1 MKPPVEDKT
10 AQIPK
15 AELHVHLEGSVGIH
29 TLNRLRRRHG
39 KPPIHESPYVFNR
52 FDAFN
57 RVFLFLSSLLREEA
71 DFHQMAMD
79 FAARQA
85 ADRILYTEASFMPL
99 FHISRGIAEEALF
112 RGIESGLAEGERRH
126 GVTIRLIVSIPRI
139 AGPEAGEKTLALIEK
154 HRTPRMVGI
163 DLAGTETEN
172 DVAPFAP
179 TFHKAGHMG
188 LHRVAHAGEFGGSGQ
203 VQQAVDLLGVERVGH
218 GINAIRDTDLVLRLA
233 DTHVALEVCPTSN
246 VQLKAVASLE
256 THPVRRLFDMGV
268 PIVINTDDPAF
279 FDTTL
284 TRELS
289 LLRGHL
295 GFTENDVETL
305 IANGFQ
311 YSFLNPEQKPMIM
324 DKRAGKDPGSKAP

>member
-1 MKPPVEDKT
+1 VNPPAENKT
-10 AQIPK
+10 AQKPK
-15 AELHVHLEGSVGIH
+15 AELHVHLEGSMGIH
-29 TLNRLRRRHG
+29 TLNRVRQRHG
-39 KPPIHESPYVFNR
+39 EPPIQDSPYGFDG

-57 RVFLFLSSLLREEA
+57 RVFLFLSSLLRDEA
-71 DFHQMAMD
+71 DFHQMAVD
-79 FAARQA
+79 FVAHQA

-99 FHISRGIAEEALF
+99 FHISRGVAEAALF
-112 RGIESGLAEGERRH
+112 RGIESGLAEGERHH
-126 GVTIRLIVSIPRI
+126 GVTVRLIVSIPRI

-179 TFHKAGHMG
+179 TFHKAGDMG

-203 VQQAVDLLGVERVGH
+203 VQQAVELLAVERVGH
-218 GINAIRDTDLVLRLA
+218 GINAIQDTELLLRLA

-256 THPVRRLFDMGV
+256 MHPVRRLFDMGV

-284 TRELS
+284 TREFSMLK
-289 LLRGHL
+289 RHM
-295 GFTENDVETL
+295 GFTENEVEKL

-311 YSFLNPEQKPMIM
+311 YSFLNPEQKPAVMNE
-324 DKRAGKDPGSKAP
+324 RAGKDPGSKAP